1 MSEQSDAAKKALK
14 NLEPRQRK
22 FVEAYCRLFNAT
34 QAALSAGYSK
44 KTARIIGAQNLSKL
58 NIKTAIAA
66 IFATS
71 SMEPD
76 EIAARWT
83 ALARAGLDDFYTKQ
97 EYEEETFLDEPLAGR
112 IAKTEQA
119 DAYDYEYTERAA
131 VILGLDGDQ
140 LAEYWDLYKRRKRD
154 RQLAILS
161 DQMELERDPKAT
173 YKVAGGPPVKKYRMV
188 LDLVKAADL
197 GLLDMVKTIA
207 PTEFGLKVELRSPD
221 AALDNLAKWRG
232 MLTTKVDITSGG
244 EKLPA
249 SPVLGLLTLEQK
261 KEMLARM
268 KQAQQEGA
276 SNG

>member
-22 FVEAYCRLFNAT
+22 FVEAFCACFNAT
-34 QAALSAGYSK
+34 KAAETAGYSK
-44 KTARIIGAQNLSKL
+44 KTARQQGYRLLTNVYIKNAVKL
-58 NIKTAIAA
+58 VLDTAA
-66 IFATS
+66 
-71 SMEPD
+71 MDPE

-97 EYEEETFLDEPLAGR
+97 EYEEESFVDAPLAER
-112 IAKTEQA
+112 IAKTNEA

-131 VILGLDGDQ
+131 VILGLDSEA

-154 RQLAILS
+154 RELAILS
-161 DQMELERDPKAT
+161 DQMELERNPAAT
-173 YKVAGGPPVKKYRMV
+173 YKVPGGPPIKKYRMV

-249 SPVLGLLTLEQK
+249 TPVLSLLTLEQK
-261 KEMLARM
+261 KEILAKM
-268 KQAQQEGA
+268 KQAQQEGGA
-276 SNG
+276 GV

>member
-22 FVEAYCRLFNAT
+22 FVEAFCACFNAT
-34 QAALSAGYSK
+34 KAAETAGYSK
-44 KTARIIGAQNLSKL
+44 KTARQQGYRLLTNVYIKNAVKL
-58 NIKTAIAA
+58 VLDTAA
-66 IFATS
+66 
-71 SMEPD
+71 MDPE

-97 EYEEETFLDEPLAGR
+97 EYEEETFLDAPLAGR
-112 IAKTEQA
+112 IAAIEA
-119 DAYDYEYTERAA
+119 DDAYDYEFTERSAA
-131 VILGLDGDQ
+131 VLGLDGDK
-140 LAEYWDLYKRRKRD
+140 LALYWDDYKGRQRSRKLDMLRH
-154 RQLAILS
+154 
-161 DQMELERDPKAT
+161 QMELERNPAAT
-173 YKVAGGPPVKKYRMV
+173 YKVPGGEPIKKYRMV

-261 KEMLARM
+261 KEMLAKM
-268 KQAQQEGA
+268 KQVQQEGGA
-276 SNG
+276 GA